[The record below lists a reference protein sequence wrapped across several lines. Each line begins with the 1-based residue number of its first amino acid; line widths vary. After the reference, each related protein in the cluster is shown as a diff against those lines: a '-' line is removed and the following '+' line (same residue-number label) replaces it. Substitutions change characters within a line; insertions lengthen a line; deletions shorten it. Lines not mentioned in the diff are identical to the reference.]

1 MLTLG
6 NLIGKKENPK
16 VAVSHNHTALRS
28 SLQYFPCQLLLTDRL
43 RSIHWSPGRSQGN
56 SRLHIMQD
64 HPFHDPPVALSIFI
78 AAGRKRLPHTRHTL
92 HLQTASVRPQQGNLE
107 V

>member
-6 NLIGKKENPK
+6 SLIGKKENPK

-56 SRLHIMQD
+56 SRLHIMQG
-64 HPFHDPPVALSIFI
+64 HPFHDPPVAFSMLI
-78 AAGRKRLPHTRHTL
+78 AAGRKRLQQPPPML
-92 HLQTASVRPQQGNLE
+92 HLPTASLH
-107 V
+107 